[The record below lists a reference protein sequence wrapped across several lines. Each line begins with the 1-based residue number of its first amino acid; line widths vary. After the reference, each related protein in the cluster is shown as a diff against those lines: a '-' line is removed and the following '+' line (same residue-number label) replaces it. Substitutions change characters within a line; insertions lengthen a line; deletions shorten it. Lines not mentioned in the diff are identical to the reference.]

1 MFCPSR
7 GAKEK
12 VSANGQI
19 PVWRGVYI
27 HYFKINPP
35 HFLLP
40 CLFWK
45 LSQPLGQD
53 KKNSKQTYCRLL
65 IIIFLWTPQGFSLR
79 VFLEFSPKF
88 VYSTMVAEKL
98 QVYSA
103 KITANTFANQKI
115 ESVHFYSCPQAKL
128 SPRFL
133 SLSPGRGELRILPGQ
148 RFLKIFFPDQKERG
162 KDYGWK
168 NYQNQ
173 QWYWSQVLI
182 NSTIFATFSLCE
194 GSLI

>member
-12 VSANGQI
+12 VSANGLI

-35 HFLLP
+35 HFLLS

-53 KKNSKQTYCRLL
+53 KKIANKHTVAYWLSYFYG
-65 IIIFLWTPQGFSLR
+65 FLRAFLSR

-133 SLSPGRGELRILPGQ
+133 SLSSRQTGIAHSSWTAFFEDIFPEEKEGRRLWS
-148 RFLKIFFPDQKERG
+148 
-162 KDYGWK
+162 WK
-168 NYQNQ
+168 NYQN
-173 QWYWSQVLI
+173 
-182 NSTIFATFSLCE
+182 
-194 GSLI
+194 

>member
-1 MFCPSR
+1 M
-7 GAKEK
+7 
-12 VSANGQI
+12 SANGLI

-35 HFLLP
+35 HFLLS

-53 KKNSKQTYCRLL
+53 KKIANKHTVAYWLSYFYG
-65 IIIFLWTPQGFSLR
+65 FLRAFLSR

-133 SLSPGRGELRILPGQ
+133 SLSSRQTGIAHSSWTAFFEDIFPEEKEGRRLWS
-148 RFLKIFFPDQKERG
+148 
-162 KDYGWK
+162 WK
-168 NYQNQ
+168 NYQN
-173 QWYWSQVLI
+173 
-182 NSTIFATFSLCE
+182 
-194 GSLI
+194 